1 MIATVDVVI
10 FNVTTMRGAGT
21 MTLTYGLTQAQQT
34 FFHREGYLVLDKLF
48 DEADLQ
54 PPIDDIKTAIDR
66 LAAEAV
72 ENGTLCRDYAA
83 YDFEHRL
90 AKISEEDPSI
100 ASALWDGKIKSPGV
114 FELIRN
120 PKLLDVAE
128 SLCGEE
134 LIASSVY
141 RLRPKVPSHAKSA
154 VPWHQDSGYFEPYCD
169 ENLVLT
175 VWLPLVDATDE
186 NGCLYV
192 IPRSHTDG
200 VFRHYARQQGY
211 LMIKEADLPTGE
223 WVCCEVPKG
232 GVLLLTNKTVHGS
245 FDNNTG
251 GVRWSM
257 DLRYQNAALPTNA
270 PISRLEEED
279 QPRGQNADDPD
290 FVPVACYPPE
300 ADFLVRSRRRP
311 DEVLADPAAF
321 ARLRAEHQGRPVTQ
335 RWETIGT

>member
-1 MIATVDVVI
+1 
-10 FNVTTMRGAGT
+10 
-21 MTLTYGLTQAQQT
+21 MTLPHGLTEDQKA
-34 FFHREGYLVLDKLF
+34 FFHREGYLVLENLF

-54 PPIDDIKTAIDR
+54 PAIDDIEAAIDT
-66 LAAEAV
+66 LAADALA
-72 ENGTLCRDYAA
+72 NGTLSRDYAE

-90 AKISEEDPSI
+90 ARINAEDQSI
-100 ASALWDGKIKSPGV
+100 ASALWDGKIRSPGV
-114 FELIRN
+114 FEIIRN

-141 RLRPKVPSHAKSA
+141 RLRPKVPTHHKSA

-175 VWLPLVDATDE
+175 VWTPLVDATDA

-192 IPRSHTDG
+192 IPRSHTEG
-200 VFRHYARQQGY
+200 IIRHYMRQQAY
-211 LMIKEADLPTGE
+211 LMIRDEDLPAGE
-223 WVCCEVPKG
+223 RVCCEVPKG

-245 FDNNTG
+245 FDNDTD

-270 PISRLEEED
+270 PISRLKNED
-279 QPRGQNADDPD
+279 TPRGESAEDPD

-300 ADFLVRSRRRP
+300 ADFLIRSKQRP
-311 DEVLADPAAF
+311 DEILDDPEAF
-321 ARLRAEHQGRPVTQ
+321 ARLRAEHQSRPVTQ
-335 RWETIGT
+335 RWDAVEA

>member
-1 MIATVDVVI
+1 
-10 FNVTTMRGAGT
+10 
-21 MTLTYGLTQAQQT
+21 MTLSHGLTDEQKA

-48 DEADLQ
+48 DDADLQ
-54 PPIDDIKTAIDR
+54 QAIDDMTAEIDR

-72 ENGTLCRDYAA
+72 ANGTLSRDYAE
-83 YDFEHRL
+83 YDFERRL
-90 AKISEEDPSI
+90 AKINEEDRSI
-100 ASALWDGKIKSPGV
+100 ASALWDGKLHSPGI
-114 FELIRN
+114 FQIIRN

-141 RLRPKVPSHAKSA
+141 RLRPKVPTHAKSA

-169 ENLVLT
+169 QNLVLT
-175 VWLPLVDATDE
+175 VWTPLVDATDA

-192 IPRSHTDG
+192 IPRSHTEG
-200 VFRHYARQQGY
+200 IIRHYFRQKSY
-211 LMIKEADLPTGE
+211 LMIRDEDLPVGE
-223 WVCCEVPKG
+223 QVCCEVPKG

-245 FDNNTG
+245 FDNNTDR
-251 GVRWSM
+251 VRWSM

-270 PISRLEEED
+270 PISRLDDE
-279 QPRGQNADDPD
+279 QTPRGESAEDSD

-300 ADFLVRSRRRP
+300 ADFLVRSKQRP
-311 DEVLADPAAF
+311 HEVLTDPEQF

-335 RWETIGT
+335 RWATIDA